1 LKKEVDPDIFITYL
15 EGLRATMGDMES
27 FITDKQFI
35 MHVMNNLNKG
45 YEKTVKNQEKLIND
59 KNDPLTIEQMREDLS
74 LKHERLYGTDD
85 NREFESDD
93 DEEHA
98 LYAGAG
104 RWKGKCKSCGK
115 QGHKAVDC
123 RSNGAGAN
131 KATTS
136 KGGGAGKRFAGKC
149 HYCQKTGH
157 RASNCFKKKRDQG
170 GEPAN
175 VTKDK
180 ACGKEEETADV
191 VLMTIDEEEASYP
204 MCEPCNSPSEAVSY
218 SVYLNAKNVECLTCQ
233 DFESN
238 EVKDWCGKG
247 LCLTQVKE
255 DNHNDDNSSRFFSML
270 SLMQKEDN
278 CAEEDSKQYY
288 EENRDHDFAFATN
301 DPSKDMLKY
310 LRKVAIDKGI
320 REPNIDSWAN
330 SVETK
335 LNVIQVRTPRDV
347 VTNIITLNKQL
358 NHCGQS
364 MFHTR
369 TLNVMACIGVELLC
383 STEES
388 NDTALIAF
396 ELPSNSDDE
405 HDDYGDIDFFYNWSS
420 TDDWS
425 EEQKQNDEDSDD
437 DSGELCFQMQDDTK
451 LTDYKMNQNTWL
463 GDSASSTHMGFSDE
477 GMAAVEIINYPVRIG
492 NGKALTAT
500 KIGKRHITIIQ
511 KDGSTQDTILSQYNL
526 FSISESLQNGWNISN
541 KGVEIKFSK
550 GKTEIVFDRIIKA
563 SKGLVVGVEILSRT
577 DAMAHIML
585 DRGKSIDM
593 NILHTALGH
602 LSQEVT
608 KKTAEYYDLKIT
620 GTFKPCSDCQTAKS
634 KQNTVTKESETRST
648 IPGERLFINTSSVKA
663 KSFGNS
669 KFWLLV
675 VDDCTDVAWSAF
687 LSKKSNQVD
696 QLITLIKE
704 LA

>member
-1 LKKEVDPDIFITYL
+1 
-15 EGLRATMGDMES
+15 
-27 FITDKQFI
+27 
-35 MHVMNNLNKG
+35 
-45 YEKTVKNQEKLIND
+45 
-59 KNDPLTIEQMREDLS
+59 
-74 LKHERLYGTDD
+74 
-85 NREFESDD
+85 
-93 DEEHA
+93 
-98 LYAGAG
+98 
-104 RWKGKCKSCGK
+104 
-115 QGHKAVDC
+115 
-123 RSNGAGAN
+123 
-131 KATTS
+131 
-136 KGGGAGKRFAGKC
+136 
-149 HYCQKTGH
+149 
-157 RASNCFKKKRDQG
+157 
-170 GEPAN
+170 
-175 VTKDK
+175 
-180 ACGKEEETADV
+180 
-191 VLMTIDEEEASYP
+191 
-204 MCEPCNSPSEAVSY
+204 
-218 SVYLNAKNVECLTCQ
+218 
-233 DFESN
+233 
-238 EVKDWCGKG
+238 
-247 LCLTQVKE
+247 
-255 DNHNDDNSSRFFSML
+255 
-270 SLMQKEDN
+270 
-278 CAEEDSKQYY
+278 
-288 EENRDHDFAFATN
+288 
-301 DPSKDMLKY
+301 
-310 LRKVAIDKGI
+310 
-320 REPNIDSWAN
+320 
-330 SVETK
+330 
-335 LNVIQVRTPRDV
+335 
-347 VTNIITLNKQL
+347 
-358 NHCGQS
+358 
-364 MFHTR
+364 
-369 TLNVMACIGVELLC
+369 
-383 STEES
+383 
-388 NDTALIAF
+388 
-396 ELPSNSDDE
+396 
-405 HDDYGDIDFFYNWSS
+405 
-420 TDDWS
+420 
-425 EEQKQNDEDSDD
+425 
-437 DSGELCFQMQDDTK
+437 MQDDTK